1 MLGVPN
7 IRPDGDDAC
16 LHGAKSNADITKAVV
31 FSNTKLRYNLDLHP
45 DRPPSPR
52 GLDPATA
59 QRQTWASP
67 HKQSSPGSSISDPTI
82 RAGCNTDQDDACN
95 SAHVR
100 TWQPMEHRLSVNS
113 DVDTSPKRAT
123 GGGADG
129 ALFRAQS
136 AIFKSDGHSLPPKY
150 KDRCQHEAWIPEANL
165 AARASAKLL
174 DTASE
179 IRRGSKTAENRYG
192 MPRRDHCRSSSIT
205 SGSKEN
211 RSPRSQLP
219 TRSASSNILAF
230 SFDYIGGK
238 LQRAWSTKAVRK
250 KAATTSTKSVHGKA
264 ASVRTKNAQKKPA
277 SVHTKSAQNE
287 LAAADPNAAC
297 ASGGRPATPPAYCA
311 NSEAASCQSCGQ
323 LYKTA
328 TARFC
333 EQCGAAAVPTA
344 ASAGLSIERF
354 PSSPAKIIDH
364 QDLKTQTPI
373 KHSRGSRLTP
383 EADAV
388 AKKLEFE
395 FTLC

>member
-16 LHGAKSNADITKAVV
+16 LHGAKSNADITKAAVV
-31 FSNTKLRYNLDLHP
+31 SATELRCNVDLHP
-45 DRPPSPR
+45 DSPPSPR
-52 GLDPATA
+52 GLNPTAA

-67 HKQSSPGSSISDPTI
+67 HNKQSFPGSSSSDPTI
-82 RAGCNTDQDDACN
+82 RAGCNTDQDNAYS
-95 SAHVR
+95 SARVR
-100 TWQPMEHRLSVNS
+100 TWQPMEHRLSVNT

-150 KDRCQHEAWIPEANL
+150 KDRCQHEVWIPEADL
-165 AARASAKLL
+165 AARARAKLL

-192 MPRRDHCRSSSIT
+192 MPRRHHCRSSSIT

-219 TRSASSNILAF
+219 TRSASANILAF

-250 KAATTSTKSVHGKA
+250 KAATKSTKSAHGKA
-264 ASVRTKNAQKKPA
+264 ASVRTKSAQETPA
-277 SVHTKSAQNE
+277 SARTKSDKDE

-297 ASGGRPATPPAYCA
+297 ASGGGGPVAPPAYCA
-311 NSEAASCQSCGQ
+311 DLEAASCQSCGQ
-323 LYKTA
+323 LYSTVK
-328 TARFC
+328 ARFC

-344 ASAGLSIERF
+344 APAERF
-354 PSSPAKIIDH
+354 PSSPVKIIDC
-364 QDLKTQTPI
+364 QDLQTQTPM
-373 KHSRGSRLTP
+373 KRSQGSRLTP
-383 EADAV
+383 EVDAV